1 MAADSHPDL
10 SAPALQLPHTVQLP
24 CVRRAPGRART
35 PRNVRGQRG
44 VAPAA
49 AAAAVENWPGSAVCS
64 VPPRQHCSR
73 HSVILT
79 HTFRQLDSLDTL
91 SPAADSQIENETEL
105 QVLADDGRNQGT

>member
-44 VAPAA
+44 VAPGA
-49 AAAAVENWPGSAVCS
+49 AAAAVENWPGLQAAVAR
-64 VPPRQHCSR
+64 PGNTAA
-73 HSVILT
+73 VILI
-79 HTFRQLDSLDTL
+79 HSD
-91 SPAADSQIENETEL
+91 N
-105 QVLADDGRNQGT
+105 